1 MRKLLT
7 LMLSLALAL
16 PASATMGALPQP
28 CPMHEMTSMSSAD
41 EADMGMEEAAID
53 CCNDLATAL
62 RTGKTCKTGLECGG
76 MASMALPMLPTLSLV
91 TPHVEPAIGFQ
102 TTPPP
107 ARLSAIWRPPTPI

>member
-16 PASATMGALPQP
+16 PASATLSALPQP
-28 CPMHEMTSMSSAD
+28 CPMHDTTSLSAVD
-41 EADMGMEEAAID
+41 ETDMGMEEAATD

-62 RTGKTCKTGLECGG
+62 RTGKACKTGLECAGVAG
-76 MASMALPMLPTLSLV
+76 MALPMLLTLSL
-91 TPHVEPAIGFQ
+91 TTNHVEPAIWFQ

-107 ARLSAIWRPPTPI
+107 ARLSAIWRPPTQI